1 MGRFPCPAGCGRTFD
16 HPPAAI
22 QHGKS
27 CGRPARA
34 PPARVVILD
43 RGPLPTTHVT
53 RRIFELMRRVP
64 VNERPAAYRAA
75 ITAAQC
81 VSDAA
86 RAVDEVPSN
95 PTFAALCRGVAARR
109 DADRAALEPPRKR
122 PRSPSP
128 EPVLEPVVFQND
140 SDDEYREDDFEASPV
155 PISAGPPTLGVHH
168 TPGSYAHLLT
178 RKTPPDWPHIG
189 ERPTTRA
196 GRDAFKELRLDVVA
210 AAWAAEKAREA
221 LGPDVVAMDIDPA
234 PSARAENGSVSS
246 PPPPP
251 VVPTPPPETS
261 SPNDGISALLSAV
274 GDRGGDPFAASV
286 PPV

>member
-1 MGRFPCPAGCGRTFD
+1 MCGNQIYGAFVLNRCVDLHAIDATPA
-16 HPPAAI
+16 
-22 QHGKS
+22 
-27 CGRPARA
+27 
-34 PPARVVILD
+34 
-43 RGPLPTTHVT
+43 
-53 RRIFELMRRVP
+53 
-64 VNERPAAYRAA
+64 
-75 ITAAQC
+75 
-81 VSDAA
+81 
-86 RAVDEVPSN
+86 
-95 PTFAALCRGVAARR
+95 
-109 DADRAALEPPRKR
+109 
-122 PRSPSP
+122 
-128 EPVLEPVVFQND
+128 
-140 SDDEYREDDFEASPV
+140 DF
-155 PISAGPPTLGVHH
+155 H
-168 TPGSYAHLLT
+168 T
-178 RKTPPDWPHIG
+178 G

-251 VVPTPPPETS
+251 APTPPPDQP

>member
-43 RGPLPTTHVT
+43 RGPRPTTHVT

-64 VNERPAAYRAA
+64 VDERPAAYRAA

-81 VSDAA
+81 VADAA
-86 RAVDEVPSN
+86 SAPEAASDSPM
-95 PTFAALCRGVAARR
+95 FAALCRGVAARR

-128 EPVLEPVVFQND
+128 EPVEPVVFQND

-155 PISAGPPTLGVHH
+155 PMSAGPPTLGVHH

-246 PPPPP
+246 PPPP
-251 VVPTPPPETS
+251 VVPTPPPEAS
-261 SPNDGISALLSAV
+261 SPGDGISALLSAV

>member
-81 VSDAA
+81 VADAA

-128 EPVLEPVVFQND
+128 EPVVECVAFQND